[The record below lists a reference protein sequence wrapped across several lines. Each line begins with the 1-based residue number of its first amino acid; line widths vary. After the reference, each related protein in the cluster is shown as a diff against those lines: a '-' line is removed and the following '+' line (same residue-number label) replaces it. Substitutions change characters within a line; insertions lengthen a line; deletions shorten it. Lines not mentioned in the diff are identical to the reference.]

1 MTTLFVATTGGHLAQ
16 LHSLSERIPADGPAV
31 WVTSRNEQSTSM
43 LADRDVVYVP
53 PVGGRSVP
61 GVLRCLP
68 IAHRLWRARGITRA
82 ISTGSGIALGFLPYL
97 AARGVEC
104 HYVESAARVNS
115 PSLTGRLLRWVP
127 RVRVYTQ
134 YPQAAGRGWRH
145 GGSQFDV
152 YRATTADR
160 PLGDRLRVVVTVG
173 ASAYPFRRMIES
185 LVPLLEPEGALHR
198 ATGLPV
204 EVLWQTGP
212 APVDDLP
219 IQTKPYL
226 PITQLAEALSSA
238 DVVISHSGTGSVLLA
253 FDAGKAPV
261 VVTRQRRFGEAIDDH
276 QRQLATELGRRGLVL
291 HREFGQITVD
301 DLLAARS
308 TAVGTLR
315 EPPPF
320 QLSRTPAKA
329 APMRSTT
336 PEIVTVDPRKDSRWA
351 ELAAGPHGSVFTSQ
365 PWLEAVCQTYGFTP
379 EARIAVDASGA
390 VVGGFAWVRV
400 RDVRGERL
408 CSLPFSDWADPFA
421 PNEAVWHQLTNG
433 VVDQGIP
440 IALRC
445 LRSEAPVRDPRLQE
459 AGRLAW
465 HATRL
470 DVPLPELHQRISAT
484 ARRNIAAAERNGVR
498 ISADTGV
505 EALRDFYR
513 MQVRLR
519 KHKYRMLAQPMEFF
533 ENIWEQFH
541 SDDSVVTMT
550 ARVGDEPVAA
560 AVFLQWNGVLH
571 FKFGS
576 SLPDRLRL
584 RPNDAIYWAAIRW
597 AVERGLRLVDWGV
610 SDLDQPGLL
619 HFKRK
624 YADDEKQVVA
634 LRSPGESSTTRSE
647 VDDLLGAITGLLTD
661 ESVSDDITGKAGSLL
676 YRYFC

>member
-1 MTTLFVATTGGHLAQ
+1 M
-16 LHSLSERIPADGPAV
+16 
-31 WVTSRNEQSTSM
+31 
-43 LADRDVVYVP
+43 
-53 PVGGRSVP
+53 
-61 GVLRCLP
+61 
-68 IAHRLWRARGITRA
+68 
-82 ISTGSGIALGFLPYL
+82 
-97 AARGVEC
+97 
-104 HYVESAARVNS
+104 
-115 PSLTGRLLRWVP
+115 
-127 RVRVYTQ
+127 
-134 YPQAAGRGWRH
+134 
-145 GGSQFDV
+145 
-152 YRATTADR
+152 
-160 PLGDRLRVVVTVG
+160 VVTVG
-173 ASAYPFRRMIES
+173 ASVYPFRRMIES
-185 LVPLLEPEGALHR
+185 LVPLLEPDGALHR

-238 DVVISHSGTGSVLLA
+238 DVVVSHSGTGSVLLA

-261 VVTRQRRFGEAIDDH
+261 VVTRERRFGEAIDDH

-291 HREFGQITVD
+291 PRELGAITVD

-308 TAVGTLR
+308 TAVEKLR
-315 EPPPF
+315 KPPPF
-320 QLSRTPAKA
+320 QLSRTPAKT
-329 APMRSTT
+329 RGTT

-351 ELAAGPHGSVFTSQ
+351 ELAAGPQGSVFTSQ
-365 PWLEAVCQTYGFTP
+365 PWLEALCRTYGFTP

-390 VVGGFAWVRV
+390 AIGGFAWVRV

-421 PNEAVWHQLTNG
+421 PNETVWRRLTNG
-433 VVDQGIP
+433 VVDQGVP

-445 LRSEAPVRDPRLQE
+445 LRSEVPVRDPRLRE
-459 AGRLAW
+459 TGRLAW

-470 DVPLPELHQRISAT
+470 DAPLSELHRRISGT
-484 ARRNIAAAERNGVR
+484 ARRNIAVAERNGVR
-498 ISADTGV
+498 IVADTGV
-505 EALRDFYR
+505 EALRNFHR

-519 KHKYRMLAQPMEFF
+519 KHKYRMLAQPVEFF
-533 ENIWEQFH
+533 ENLWEQFH

-560 AVFLQWNGVLH
+560 GVFLRWNDVLH

-576 SLPDRLRL
+576 SLQDRLRL
-584 RPNDAIYWAAIRW
+584 RPNEAIYWAGIRW
-597 AVERGLRLVDWGV
+597 ATERGLRLVDWGV

-624 YADDEKQVVA
+624 FADDEKLVVA
-634 LRSPGESSTTRSE
+634 LGSQDERTTTRSE
-647 VDDLLGAITGLLTD
+647 VDKVLGDITGLLTD

>member
-53 PVGGRSVP
+53 PVGCRSVR

-68 IAHRLWRARGITRA
+68 IAHRLWRDRGITRA

-115 PSLTGRLLRWVP
+115 PSLTGKLVRWVP

-134 YPQAAGRGWRH
+134 YPHAAGRGWHH

-152 YRATTADR
+152 YRATTADS
-160 PLGDRLRVVVTVG
+160 PPGDRLRVVVTVG
-173 ASAYPFRRMIES
+173 ASTFPFRRMIES
-185 LVPLLEPEGALHR
+185 LVPLLEPGGAMYQ

-226 PITQLAEALSSA
+226 PITELAEALSKA
-238 DVVISHSGTGSVLLA
+238 DAVISHSGTGSVLLA

-276 QRQLATELGRRGLVL
+276 QHQLATELDRRGLVL
-291 HREFGQITVD
+291 HRELGDITVD

-320 QLSRTPAKA
+320 QLSRTPAKGL
-329 APMRSTT
+329 MRSTT
-336 PEIVTVDPRKDSRWA
+336 PEIVTVDPRKDPRWA
-351 ELAAGPHGSVFTSQ
+351 ELAAGPQGSLFTSQ
-365 PWLEAVCQTYGFTP
+365 PWLEALCRTYGFTP

-390 VVGGFAWVRV
+390 VVGGFAWVRIH
-400 RDVRGERL
+400 DIRGERL

-421 PNEAVWHQLTNG
+421 PDEAVWRQLTDG
-433 VVDQGIP
+433 IVDEEVP
-440 IALRC
+440 FALRC
-445 LRSEAPVRDPRLQE
+445 LHSEAPVRDPRLRE

-470 DVPLPELHQRISAT
+470 DAPLPELHRRISAN
-484 ARRNIAAAERNGVR
+484 ARRNIAVAERNGVR
-498 ISADTGV
+498 ITADTGV
-505 EALRDFYR
+505 EALRNFHR

-550 ARVGDEPVAA
+550 AHVGDESVAA
-560 AVFLQWNGVLH
+560 AVFLQRNGSLH

-576 SLPDRLRL
+576 SLQDRLQL

-597 AVERGLRLVDWGV
+597 AADRGLRLVDWGV

-619 HFKRK
+619 RFKRK
-624 YADDEKQVVA
+624 YADDEKQVVI
-634 LRSPGESSTTRSE
+634 LRSQRGASTERSE
-647 VDDLLGAITGLLTD
+647 VDDLLGEITGLLTD